1 MSSLES
7 LDITVKK
14 VKSIKTADNKYDA
27 IIDIAISDRELK
39 IIIPCLTKTPADVRV
54 YQELNNIKLELVDP
68 SNTGFAT
75 CFISPKIVE
84 SKCKEL
90 ICRGQAWIIS
100 EEHLREH
107 CIS

>member
-1 MSSLES
+1 MSSLKS
-7 LDITVKK
+7 LDIAVKR
-14 VKSIKTADNKYDA
+14 VRYIKTSDNKYDA
-27 IIDIAISDRELK
+27 IIDMAISGRELK
-39 IIIPCLTKTPADVRV
+39 IIIPCLTKPPADVRV

-68 SNTGFAT
+68 SSKGFAT
-75 CFISPKIVE
+75 CFISSKVVE

-90 ICRGQAWIIS
+90 ICRGQTWIIS